1 MVEVTD
7 RTQQLICRGKSRM
20 ASTAEKVARSPVEPK
35 GPSAQPCSSTRAFG
49 YTHGMKVAISIPN
62 ALFERAERLRRQEQR
77 SRSALFAVA
86 LTEYIA
92 RHASDEVTQAMNRVC
107 ADVDTEPDGFLH
119 AASKEVLERS
129 EW

>member
-1 MVEVTD
+1 
-7 RTQQLICRGKSRM
+7 M
-20 ASTAEKVARSPVEPK
+20 AWTAERFARSQVELK
-35 GPSAQPCSSTRAFG
+35 GSSAQPCSSTRALG
-49 YTHGMKVAISIPN
+49 YTDGMKVAISIPN
-62 ALFERAERLRRQEQR
+62 ALFERAERQRRQEQR

-86 LTEYIA
+86 LTEYLA

-107 ADVDTEPDGFLH
+107 ADVDTEPDGFLQ